1 MSKTQDNCGQIP
13 SISYKMDGLS
23 MLLVKVLSIS
33 NSSQAPVGI
42 TQQLPATLQMWQ
54 LLPQGLLFITCQ
66 TSEHQFW
73 SGKNR
78 RDSVHHWPATAPCDL
93 LPRAQH
99 LFVLFNWAR
108 RWIWAHPAC
117 LSKKRVSSTRR
128 TGQEN
133 TLVVYWAEFKLY
145 RSIGQSCCWDMR
157 FAQHHQRAA
166 HLRVLHGTGTFS
178 FYRPSKSSQG
188 WAGWLQRQAREWNL
202 HWKMQFDSKYFCKLK
217 SNARHR
223 FGQKKYRKE
232 FETF

>member
-99 LFVLFNWAR
+99 LFALFNWAR

-133 TLVVYWAEFKLY
+133 ALVVYWAEFKLY

-166 HLRVLHGTGTFS
+166 HLSAARHGHFFLLQTKQEQPGLGWLTAAA
-178 FYRPSKSSQG
+178 SQG
-188 WAGWLQRQAREWNL
+188 VEPALKNAIWQQIFLQTEI
-202 HWKMQFDSKYFCKLK
+202 KC
-217 SNARHR
+217 
-223 FGQKKYRKE
+223 
-232 FETF
+232 

>member
-54 LLPQGLLFITCQ
+54 LLPQGFLFITCQ
-66 TSEHQFW
+66 VSEHQFW

-99 LFVLFNWAR
+99 LFALFNWAR

-117 LSKKRVSSTRR
+117 LSKKLAPHVELAKKTLWLCTGQNSSCTGASVSPAAGTWGLLNSTR
-128 TGQEN
+128 E
-133 TLVVYWAEFKLY
+133 LHI
-145 RSIGQSCCWDMR
+145 S
-157 FAQHHQRAA
+157 
-166 HLRVLHGTGTFS
+166 VLHGTGTFS

-188 WAGWLQRQAREWNL
+188 WAGWLQQQARERNL

-232 FETF
+232 FET

>member
-54 LLPQGLLFITCQ
+54 LLPQGLLFITYQ
-66 TSEHQFW
+66 MSEHQFW

-93 LPRAQH
+93 LSRAQH
-99 LFVLFNWAR
+99 LFALFNWAR
-108 RWIWAHPAC
+108 RWIWAHLAC

-133 TLVVYWAEFKLY
+133 ALVVYWAEFKLY

-166 HLRVLHGTGTFS
+166 HLSAAWHGHFFLLQTKQEQPGLGWLTAAA
-178 FYRPSKSSQG
+178 SQG
-188 WAGWLQRQAREWNL
+188 AEPALKNAIWQQIFLQTEI
-202 HWKMQFDSKYFCKLK
+202 KC
-217 SNARHR
+217 
-223 FGQKKYRKE
+223 
-232 FETF
+232 